1 MKLLKSNKFWRFI
14 LIASGGV
21 LGSLIS
27 NQMGTE
33 DASIIGAVFLAAIP
47 VFFLIK
53 DWIKK

>member
-1 MKLLKSNKFWRFI
+1 MKFLKSKKFWRFI

-21 LGSLIS
+21 LGSLVS
-27 NQMGTE
+27 NQMGTV
-33 DASIIGAVFLAAIP
+33 DASIIGALVLAAIP